1 MLVTHAF
8 KPVYD
13 SESRVLILG
22 TMPSPQSI
30 KHGFY
35 YSHPQNRFWPLMAAL
50 FEEPLPQT
58 PAEKTALV
66 LKHHIALWDVLAE
79 CEIKGASDASI
90 RKPIPNDFTR
100 ILSETRIGSIFT
112 TGKTAYNLFQ
122 KHAAPAIGRDAIYL
136 PSTSPANQALFPW
149 AKLLDAWEI
158 LLNCLNVN
166 Q

>member
-8 KPVYD
+8 QPVFN
-13 SESRVLILG
+13 SASRILILG

-50 FEEPLPQT
+50 FHESRPVSPD
-58 PAEKTALV
+58 EKTAFV

-90 RKPIPNDFTR
+90 RKAIPNDFTQ
-100 ILSETRIGSIFT
+100 ILRDTRIERIYT
-112 TGKTAYNLFQ
+112 TGKTAYNLFE
-122 KHAAPAIGRDAIYL
+122 KLVAPLIARDAIYL

-149 AKLLDAWEI
+149 EKLLEEWQT
-158 LLNCLNVN
+158 LLSPLPL
-166 Q
+166 